1 MSDLPPSET
10 PPPVR
15 GRFWIFAIAAAL
27 LLGVVTIFLKA
38 SPFTDDRYNIYGH
51 SYILVLPIVI
61 LAGLMWVWN
70 PLWQRWGF
78 KKLVISTSEALLLT
92 ALFFMA
98 AFATKQCDLGV
109 MMCRFDTERTITK
122 TSGAVLHENTRGIPL
137 PAGVKPL
144 DIQTDLLPASLQPE
158 PITEEGTWPRQYALL
173 PPQEASS
180 KARAMQAEAVK
191 QGLPKPILSADSDYR
206 IQDRLL
212 QRELTLENRVQRR
225 LDEMNVVGA
234 ATQARLRAGV
244 ERQILAETT
253 ADLGAARW
261 PIINNSLVIVA
272 VLLLIFGIVAMT
284 SRQWTHHE
292 RLQFPLNQV
301 PLTII
306 KPGILRDR
314 GFVIA
319 MLLIFG
325 LHIYSQLGAS
335 GVHPFPTMSLGG
347 ERPVVKLNG
356 IHTLFGF
363 QIPADARWIYETF
376 WSAIYIW
383 PAVIGVAFLLTTEV
397 GFSLWGGF
405 WFMAMIFG
413 WLGVVGIQASIA
425 NHGKFMGVGS
435 TLAMGVVVLW
445 IGRHHYWTLVQS
457 ALGLKSSADRLGVWG
472 LRMLVAGAVAAVVV
486 LWHLGTGIG
495 FSSVEM
501 KGLLGSVI
509 LIAMLLLIFI
519 TVARL
524 VAETGILNFEVTQHL
539 GVLFTALGLPFLL
552 PIQMSLLMAIIGTQF
567 FGRAPISGFAVQ
579 SLAFVNEAKIP
590 QRRSVPA
597 LLVILLVLG
606 AGCLTLVFV
615 ANMLLPGQTRGPS
628 GAVDQIVPT
637 ADIFRLRSE
646 SGPINPMDMIMGES
660 NRANVISFV
669 IGIALLFGIYGIRRF
684 WVRFPFHP
692 IGLVVALCFPI
703 YSAWGSLFLGW
714 LAKVL
719 VLKYGGSGFYQRVKP
734 VAIGLIVGDALGYFY
749 KVACSYSQDILGLFQ
764 LSLF

>member
-1 MSDLPPSET
+1 L
-10 PPPVR
+10 
-15 GRFWIFAIAAAL
+15 I
-27 LLGVVTIFLKA
+27 
-38 SPFTDDRYNIYGH
+38 
-51 SYILVLPIVI
+51 
-61 LAGLMWVWN
+61 
-70 PLWQRWGF
+70 
-78 KKLVISTSEALLLT
+78 
-92 ALFFMA
+92 
-98 AFATKQCDLGV
+98 
-109 MMCRFDTERTITK
+109 
-122 TSGAVLHENTRGIPL
+122 
-137 PAGVKPL
+137 
-144 DIQTDLLPASLQPE
+144 
-158 PITEEGTWPRQYALL
+158 
-173 PPQEASS
+173 
-180 KARAMQAEAVK
+180 
-191 QGLPKPILSADSDYR
+191 
-206 IQDRLL
+206 
-212 QRELTLENRVQRR
+212 
-225 LDEMNVVGA
+225 
-234 ATQARLRAGV
+234 
-244 ERQILAETT
+244 
-253 ADLGAARW
+253 
-261 PIINNSLVIVA
+261 IVA
-272 VLLLIFGIVAMT
+272 VLLLIFGIVTMT
-284 SRQWTHHE
+284 SRQWTQHE

-301 PLTII
+301 PLTIT

-325 LHIYSQLGAS
+325 LHMYSQLGAS
-335 GVHPFPTMSLGG
+335 GVHPFPILSLSG
-347 ERPVVKLNG
+347 ERPVVKLDG
-356 IHTLFGF
+356 VHTLFGF
-363 QIPADARWIYETF
+363 QVSADAKWIYDLF
-376 WSAIYIW
+376 WSSIYIW
-383 PAVIGVAFLLTTEV
+383 PAVIGVAFLLAADV

-445 IGRHHYWTLVQS
+445 IGRHHYWTLMQS
-457 ALGLKSSADRLGVWG
+457 ALGLKSTEDRLGVWG

-495 FSSVEM
+495 FSSVEL
-501 KGLLGSVI
+501 KGLLGSLV

-590 QRRSVPA
+590 HRRSVPA

-606 AGCLTLVFV
+606 AGCLTLVFL
-615 ANMLLPGQTRGPS
+615 ANMLLPGATRGPS
-628 GAVDQIVPT
+628 GTVDQIVPT

-646 SGPINPMDMIMGES
+646 GGPINPMDMIMGES
-660 NRANVISFV
+660 NRANVISFAV
-669 IGIALLFGIYGIRRF
+669 GIALLFGVYGIRRI

-692 IGLVVALCFPI
+692 IGLVVALSFPI

-749 KVACSYSQDILGLFQ
+749 KVSCSYSQDILGLFQ